1 MSARNPVTGLRDLLR
16 PGPDVRPEEGSLPP
30 RAPVVLAATLV
41 VGALVLA
48 WTLRLPSGDGRFY
61 LGTLATALV
70 WGCGAVVC
78 GAVRAGAVRA
88 GVVRAGVVR
97 AGAVPGVAP
106 GPLARRRSTTVLGAL
121 ILGLLLVGI
130 FAVVA
135 LVVARVPAL
144 AGPVRHL
151 LAHAN
156 AASLPLVALLTAV
169 NGVAEEL
176 FFRGALY
183 AGLRRHEPLLVT
195 TVLYAVVT
203 ATSGVPLLVLAA
215 AIIGT
220 VAGLQRR
227 VSGGVLAPAV
237 THVTWSLGM
246 LLLLPPLL
254 DAAG

>member
-1 MSARNPVTGLRDLLR
+1 
-16 PGPDVRPEEGSLPP
+16 
-30 RAPVVLAATLV
+30 
-41 VGALVLA
+41 
-48 WTLRLPSGDGRFY
+48 
-61 LGTLATALV
+61 
-70 WGCGAVVC
+70 
-78 GAVRAGAVRA
+78 
-88 GVVRAGVVR
+88 
-97 AGAVPGVAP
+97 
-106 GPLARRRSTTVLGAL
+106 VLGAL

-246 LLLLPPLL
+246 LVLLPPLL

>member
-1 MSARNPVTGLRDLLR
+1 MSARHPVTGLRDLLR

-88 GVVRAGVVR
+88 G
-97 AGAVPGVAP
+97 AVPSVAP

-246 LLLLPPLL
+246 LVLLPPLL

>member
-1 MSARNPVTGLRDLLR
+1 MSARHPVTGLRDLLR

-70 WGCGAVVC
+70 WVCGAVVC

-88 GVVRAGVVR
+88 GAVRADAAR

-246 LLLLPPLL
+246 LVLLPPLL